1 MIYLPKI
8 YSQKALPWGKEKL
21 GNSDL
26 EIEDYGCLMTNLTN
40 IANYFNQ
47 TINPSTMNRKIK
59 EIGGFANAD
68 YIWGALPKIF
78 SDIKEVYKRTSKRL
92 TDEQVAEIKQAIDD
106 GNPVMVW
113 IDYNPA
119 TVKNDMHWVLIVG
132 YDCNDENNFTIVDPI
147 DGKTRSLK
155 EYLKFLIGSMRR
167 TIEAF
172 VIYSGTAKPATFE
185 SLQEENKKLNT
196 KIDEIRNI
204 LNN

>member
-1 MIYLPKI
+1 MLNFQKI

-26 EIEDYGCLMTNLTN
+26 EIEDFGCLMTNLTN
-40 IANYFNQ
+40 IANYFGHA
-47 TINPSTMNRKIK
+47 INPSTMNKKII
-59 EIGGFANAD
+59 EIAGFLNAD
-68 YIWGALPKIF
+68 YKWGALPKIF
-78 SDIKEVYKRTSKRL
+78 SDIKEKYQRTPIKL
-92 TDEQVAEIKQAIDD
+92 TDEQVAEIKQSIDD
-106 GNPVMVW
+106 GNPVMIW

-119 TVKNDMHWVLIVG
+119 TAKNDMHWVVVVG
-132 YDCNDENNFTIVDPI
+132 YDCNDENNFTIIDPI

-196 KIDEIRNI
+196 KLDEIRNI